1 MTTQQADPSKI
12 DVLIEQVGHLT
23 EGLTEIK
30 MMVQEQSET
39 SRRQAE
45 TTDRLVRIVE
55 ILLQNQQGK

>member
-1 MTTQQADPSKI
+1 MSTQQANLDKI

-30 MMVQEQSET
+30 MMVQEQAET
-39 SRRQAE
+39 SKRQAE

-55 ILLQNQQGK
+55 MLLQNQQGK